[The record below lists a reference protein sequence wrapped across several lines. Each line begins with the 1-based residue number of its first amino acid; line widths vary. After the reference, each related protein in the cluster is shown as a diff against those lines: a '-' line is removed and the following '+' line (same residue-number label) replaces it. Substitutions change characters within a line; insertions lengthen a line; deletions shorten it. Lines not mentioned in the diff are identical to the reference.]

1 MTIAFYT
8 CVASYLFAR
17 DLPLL
22 GTAHFLTDACN
33 KNWWTNVLYI
43 NNLIGYDE
51 PVNGSK
57 FAYFGLKFSYF
68 EAKFQ
73 MMSK

>member
-8 CVASYLFAR
+8 CVVSYLLAR
-17 DLPLL
+17 DLPFL

-43 NNLIGYDE
+43 NNLIGRDE
-51 PVNGSK
+51 PVNE
-57 FAYFGLKFSYF
+57 FAYFSSKLAYF
-68 EAKFQ
+68 EAKF
-73 MMSK
+73 